1 MSVAKRVKRRFGPI
15 LAGFAALFG
24 GACVVLASSPAHAQP
39 KVSAIPAENGD
50 GFDTHLF
57 RPALDS
63 KGFFHTNGSDILG
76 KNDISFGLVID
87 YGRNLLRVANK
98 PGLDDP
104 QLINHS
110 FQGTFQFNYGIANV
124 LVLGLTMPVNLMS
137 GGAQLDKQV
146 PPQLTQTGPTAS
158 GTNGTQWFGN
168 QFDSQTVSFIA
179 LHAKLRILRVEKGFG
194 LAVSTQLGVPVSDAP
209 RDAGADPTAWV
220 WPQVIGEKRF
230 GAIGQFKVGAN
241 VGFRAHG
248 PSNTQIDLKDGR
260 FKDGNRLTYGVGLAY
275 RILEAVDV
283 VADTYATYLL
293 ADAPP
298 GTPQLGSGGIKASNE
313 VVGGLK
319 IFVER
324 NSYLMLGAGPRYTN
338 GFEAADFRAFI
349 GFIFEPSIG
358 DRDGDGIKD
367 DVDKCPDNPEDF
379 DGFQDADGCPEPDND
394 NDGILDK
401 DDRCPNEPEDRDGD
415 QDEDGCPEGSDGD
428 RDGDGIIDSKDK
440 CPDDPEDKDGF
451 QDKDGCPDPDNDQ
464 DGIPDKKDLCPNDP
478 EDKDGFEDADG
489 CPDPDN
495 DKDQIP
501 DVVDKC
507 PNEPETYNG
516 YQDEDGCPD
525 KGNVIIDDKSIVILK
540 KIKFKTASAEILPE
554 SNEILDAV
562 ATTVIHHPEFTLIEI
577 AGHADERATD
587 EYNLKLTQDRVNSVM
602 NALIQRKVP
611 KDHLRSK
618 GYGEFCPEDPGH
630 NEEAWEK
637 NRRVEFKIVK
647 QNTGPTGVELGCAN
661 ASSKGVKPDPV
672 P

>member
-1 MSVAKRVKRRFGPI
+1 MKVSKDVVRRFGPF
-15 LAGFAALFG
+15 LAGLAALTAVEL
-24 GACVVLASSPAHAQP
+24 GAVAGSTAQAQP
-39 KVSAIPAENGD
+39 KVSAIPDGNGA

-63 KGFFHTNGSDILG
+63 KGFFVTNGSDILG
-76 KNDISFGLVID
+76 KGDLSFGLVID
-87 YGRNLLRVANK
+87 YGHNLLRVSDK
-98 PGLDDP
+98 GQDDK
-104 QLINHS
+104 QLISHS
-110 FQGTFQFNYGIANV
+110 FQGTFSFNYGIANL

-137 GGAQLDKQV
+137 GGAQIDKGTPAQATQV
-146 PPQLTQTGPTAS
+146 GLTGS
-158 GTNGTQWFGN
+158 GVAGQQWFTN
-168 QFDSQTVSFIA
+168 QFDSQTVGFLA
-179 LHAKLRILRVEKGFG
+179 LHAKLRLLRVERGFG
-194 LAVSTQLGVPVSDAP
+194 LAISTQVGVPITDAP
-209 RDAGADPTAWV
+209 RDAGADPTVWV

-230 GAIGQFKVGAN
+230 GSVGQFKIGLNA
-241 VGFRAHG
+241 GFRAHG
-248 PSNTQIDLKDGR
+248 ASDTTINLKDGQ
-260 FKDGNRLTYGVGLAY
+260 FKDGNRVTYGAGLAY
-275 RILEAVDV
+275 RILDPVDI

-293 ADAPP
+293 AGD
-298 GTPQLGSGGIKASNE
+298 SGIKPSNE

-324 NSYLMLGAGPRYTN
+324 NSYLMIGGGPRYTN
-338 GFEAADFRAFI
+338 GFEAADFRAFV

-415 QDEDGCPEGSDGD
+415 QDADGCPEGSDGD
-428 RDGDGIIDSKDK
+428 RDGDGIPDSLDK
-440 CPDDPEDKDGF
+440 CPDVPEDKDGF

-464 DGIPDKKDLCPNDP
+464 DGIPDKKDVCPNDP
-478 EDKDGFEDADG
+478 EDKDGFEDKDG

-525 KGNVIIDDKSIVILK
+525 KGSVVIDGNALVILK

-562 ATTVIHHPEFTLIEI
+562 ATTVIHHPEFTLLEI
-577 AGHADERATD
+577 AGHADERSSD

-630 NEEAWEK
+630 DESAWEK

-647 QNTGPTGVELGCAN
+647 QNTGPTGVELGCEN
-661 ASSKGVKPDPV
+661 ATKHGVKPDPV

>member
-1 MSVAKRVKRRFGPI
+1 VSASKLVRTS
-15 LAGFAALFG
+15 LTFAALGLSLGF
-24 GACVVLASSPAHAQP
+24 ASRASAQNQNQNQ
-39 KVSAIPAENGD
+39 IPDTNGK

-63 KGFFHTNGSDILG
+63 KGFFSTNGTDILG
-76 KNDISFGLVID
+76 KGDVSFGLVID
-87 YGRNLLRVANK
+87 YGRNLLRV
-98 PGLDDP
+98 DDSKTNPP
-104 QLINHS
+104 QLVEHS
-110 FQGTFQFNYGIANV
+110 FQGTFAFNYGIANL
-124 LVLGLTMPVNLMS
+124 LVAGLTFPVNLMS
-137 GGAQLDKQV
+137 GGQQQDNATPPNPTMPLVNGAPQWRSSQL
-146 PPQLTQTGPTAS
+146 
-158 GTNGTQWFGN
+158 
-168 QFDSQTVSFIA
+168 DSQTPGFIA
-179 LHAKLRILRVEKGFG
+179 AHAKLRILRVERGFG
-194 LAVSTQLGVPVSDAP
+194 LAVSTQVGVPLSDAP
-209 RDAGADPTAWV
+209 KNAGADPGVWV
-220 WPQVIGEKRF
+220 WPQVIAEKRL
-230 GAIGQFKVGAN
+230 GATGQFKIGAN
-241 VGFRAHG
+241 VGFRWHPESG
-248 PSNTQIDLKDGR
+248 TTMTLKDGT
-260 FKDGNRLTYGVGLAY
+260 FKDGQRLTYGLGLAY
-275 RILEAVDV
+275 RVLEPVDI

-293 ADAPP
+293 A
-298 GTPQLGSGGIKASNE
+298 SGADSKILPSNE
-313 VVGGLK
+313 ITGGLK

-324 NSYLMLGAGPRYTN
+324 NSYLMIGAGPRYTP
-338 GFEAADFRAFI
+338 GFEAADLRGFV

-367 DVDKCPDNPEDF
+367 DVDKCPDEPEDF
-379 DGFQDADGCPEPDND
+379 DGFQDEDGCPDPDND

-428 RDGDGIIDSKDK
+428 RDGDGIPDSKDK

-451 QDKDGCPDPDNDQ
+451 QDHDGCPDPDNDQ

-478 EDKDGFEDADG
+478 EDKDGFQDADG

-495 DKDQIP
+495 DKDGIP
-501 DVVDKC
+501 DVNDKC

-525 KGNVIIDDKSIVILK
+525 KGNVIIEDKNIVILK

-562 ATTVIHHPEFTLIEI
+562 ATTLIHHPEFTLVEV

-602 NALIQRKVP
+602 SALVARKVN
-611 KDHLRSK
+611 KSTLRAK

-647 QNTGPTGVELGCAN
+647 TKDGPTGVELGCTN
-661 ASSKGVKPDPV
+661 ATQHGVKPEPV
-672 P
+672 N

>member
-1 MSVAKRVKRRFGPI
+1 VSVSKRVRRRFHPF
-15 LAGFAALFG
+15 LAGSLAFGLALFAVG
-24 GACVVLASSPAHAQP
+24 TERNASAQP
-39 KVSAIPAENGD
+39 KVSAIPDGNGK

-57 RPALDS
+57 RPAPDS
-63 KGFFHTNGSDILG
+63 KGFFATNGTDILG
-76 KNDISFGLVID
+76 KNDISFGLVMD
-87 YGRNLLRVANK
+87 YGRTLLRVADNGQGDK
-98 PGLDDP
+98 
-104 QLINHS
+104 QLINDS
-110 FQGTFQFNYGIANV
+110 FQGTFAFNYGIANI
-124 LVLGLTMPVNLMS
+124 LVLGLTLPVNLMS
-137 GGAQLDKQV
+137 GGAQV
-146 PPQLTQTGPTAS
+146 NNATPPAGTQNGPTATS
-158 GTNGTQWFGN
+158 PNGQQWFAN
-168 QFDSQTVSFIA
+168 QFDSQTIGYIA

-194 LAVSTQLGVPVSDAP
+194 LAVSTQVGVPVSDAP
-209 RDAGADPTAWV
+209 RDAGADPSVWV
-220 WPQVIGEKRF
+220 WPQIIGEKRF
-230 GAIGQFKVGAN
+230 GSIGQFKVGAN
-241 VGFRAHG
+241 VGARLHA
-248 PSNTQIDLKDGR
+248 PSDTTISLKDGL
-260 FKDGNRLTYGVGLAY
+260 FKDGNRLTYGVGVAY
-275 RILEAVDV
+275 RILEAVDLV
-283 VADTYATYLL
+283 GDTYATYLL
-293 ADAPP
+293 SGDAASAVKP
-298 GTPQLGSGGIKASNE
+298 SNE

-324 NSYLMLGAGPRYTN
+324 NSYLMLGAGPRYTS
-338 GFEAADFRAFI
+338 GFEAADFRAFV

-367 DVDKCPDNPEDF
+367 DVDKCPDQPEDF
-379 DGFQDADGCPEPDND
+379 DGFQDADGCPDPDND

-428 RDGDGIIDSKDK
+428 RDGDGIPDKLDK

-478 EDKDGFEDADG
+478 EDKDGFEDKDG

-525 KGNVIIDDKSIVILK
+525 KGNVIIDDKNIVILK

-562 ATTVIHHPEFTLIEI
+562 ATTVIHHPEFTLLEI

-602 NALIQRKVP
+602 NALIQRKVA

-618 GYGEFCPEDPGH
+618 GYGEFCPDDPGH

-647 QNTGPTGVELGCAN
+647 TKDGPTGVELGCAN
-661 ASSKGVKPDPV
+661 AASKGVKPDPV